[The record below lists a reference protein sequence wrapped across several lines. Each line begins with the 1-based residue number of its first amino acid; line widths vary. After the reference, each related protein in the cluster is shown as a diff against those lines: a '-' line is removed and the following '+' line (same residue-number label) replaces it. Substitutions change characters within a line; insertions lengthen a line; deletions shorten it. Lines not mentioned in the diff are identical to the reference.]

1 MNPPSQAPSG
11 WNQPRRAFLPSSL
24 LRLCFLPLA
33 SCLILPPPAL
43 AQKPWQLDY
52 RLQAGIEHD
61 SNIYEASTTAI
72 STPVGRM
79 LLHGKA
85 ERVSENFR
93 LLLDH
98 SGALLLY
105 HDHNDEHKLVND
117 LKAGIT
123 VRAADWLRLNA
134 QGEIMHKNYLNA
146 ASDYATAAATLSA
159 AFGLCGGLAVEAG
172 AENGQLD
179 YAASDSL
186 FDYTFLG
193 TFLLLRQRLNQRT
206 TVELSAHARTLD
218 YLRRAY
224 LDFGAAGVRRSRGPQ
239 KDDFKAVRLVFT
251 LSRKWLLRASLEAQ
265 FNRSNSL
272 GYDYDRLRLQLLA
285 AWSPAKR
292 WLLRA
297 SALMQRKSYGTPTP
311 PIVPPAFDA
320 EREQSNNLI
329 FDLSR
334 DLSDELVLLTRIA
347 HHDNES
353 PVRGVFYR
361 KTVLFAGFELRF

>member
-1 MNPPSQAPSG
+1 M
-11 WNQPRRAFLPSSL
+11 RTFLPISL
-24 LRLCFLPLA
+24 LRRCLLPLA
-33 SCLILPPPAL
+33 SCLILPLPAL

-52 RLQAGIEHD
+52 RLQAGFEHD

-72 STPVGRM
+72 SAPVGRM

-117 LKAGIT
+117 LKAGVT

-134 QGEIMHKNYLNA
+134 RGEIMHKNYLNA
-146 ASDYATAAATLSA
+146 ASDYATAAGMINA
-159 AFGLCGGLAVEAG
+159 AFGLSDRLALEAG

-193 TFLLLRQRLNQRT
+193 AFLLLRQRLSQRT
-206 TVELSAHARTLD
+206 TIELSAHARTLD

-224 LDFGAAGVRRSRGPQ
+224 LDFGPAGVRRSRDPQ
-239 KDDFKAVRLVFT
+239 NDDFKAVRLIFT
-251 LSRKWLLRASLEAQ
+251 VSRRWLLRASLEAQ

-297 SALMQRKSYGTPTP
+297 SALMQRKSYGDPTP
-311 PIVPPAFDA
+311 PIVPPEFDA

-329 FDLSR
+329 LDLSR

>member
-1 MNPPSQAPSG
+1 MNLPNRAAGG
-11 WNQPRRAFLPSSL
+11 WNQPLRTFLPLSL
-24 LRLCFLPLA
+24 LRRCLLPLA
-33 SCLILPPPAL
+33 GCLILPLPAL

-52 RLQAGIEHD
+52 RLQAGFEHD
-61 SNIYEASTTAI
+61 SNIYEASTRAI
-72 STPVGRM
+72 SAPVGRM

-93 LLLDH
+93 LLLNH

-105 HDHNDEHKLVND
+105 HEHNDEHKLVND
-117 LKAGIT
+117 LKAGLT

-146 ASDYATAAATLSA
+146 ASDYATAAGTISATV
-159 AFGLCGGLAVEAG
+159 GLGRRLALEAG

-193 TFLLLRQRLNQRT
+193 AFLLLRQRLSQRT
-206 TVELSAHARTLD
+206 TIELSAHARTLD

-224 LDFGAAGVRRSRGPQ
+224 LDFSAAGVRRSRDLQ
-239 KDDFKAVRLVFT
+239 NDDFKAVRLVLT
-251 LSRKWLLRASLEAQ
+251 VSRRWLVRASLEAQ
-265 FNRSNSL
+265 FNRSTSL

-285 AWSPAKR
+285 AWSPARR

-297 SALMQRKSYGTPTP
+297 SALMQRKSYGDPTP
-311 PIVPPAFDA
+311 PIVPPEFDA

-329 FDLSR
+329 LDLSR

-353 PVRGVFYR
+353 PLRGVFYR